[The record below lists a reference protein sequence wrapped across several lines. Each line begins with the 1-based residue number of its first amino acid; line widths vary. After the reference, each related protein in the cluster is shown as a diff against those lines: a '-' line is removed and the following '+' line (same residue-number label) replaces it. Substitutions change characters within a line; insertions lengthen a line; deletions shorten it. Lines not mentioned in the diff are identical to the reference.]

1 MTHFYRMPAFATLEV
16 HDLRAAA
23 RWYHDTLGFRFVFE
37 IRETEEKPGLIHL
50 RRAHYQDVLLV
61 SASAESPAE
70 FRDPRGGVKL
80 TFRIE
85 EDVDELAARAAA
97 AGAHV
102 VEGPVDTSWNAR
114 EVTFQDLD
122 GYRLTF
128 SRFSWISGL
137 V

>member
-1 MTHFYRMPAFATLEV
+1 MTHFYRMPTFATLEV

-37 IRETEEKPGLIHL
+37 IRETEERPALIHL
-50 RRAHYQDVLLV
+50 RRAHYQDLLLV
-61 SASAESPAE
+61 STSTAAPAE
-70 FRDPRGGVKL
+70 LRDAHGGIKL
-80 TFRIE
+80 TFRVE
-85 EDVDELAARAAA
+85 EDVDALADQATD
-97 AGAHV
+97 AGAHI
-102 VEGPVDTSWNAR
+102 VEGPVDTLWNAR

-128 SRFSWISGL
+128 SRFSWIPGL